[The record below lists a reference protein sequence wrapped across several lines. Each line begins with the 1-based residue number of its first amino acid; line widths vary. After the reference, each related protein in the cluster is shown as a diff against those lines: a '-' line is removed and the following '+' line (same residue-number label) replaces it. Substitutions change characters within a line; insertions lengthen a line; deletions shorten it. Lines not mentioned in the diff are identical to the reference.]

1 MNQTRRRAGA
11 GILQAQ
17 IRCIRETQVA
27 APSRKMTSLLNGGN
41 QEPHLLKLG
50 DIALTILP
58 CPATLPRE
66 MTQEADGPWLRRRF
80 DQVRHGVMAELPP
93 TRAPKMLSVLLPTTK
108 VRPVRHGRRAVLHA
122 VGEIVAGTLSQRI
135 ESLRTG
141 QLRNRLTNSPL
152 S

>member
-1 MNQTRRRAGA
+1 MNQTRRHARA

-17 IRCIRETQVA
+17 IRCIRQTQVA
-27 APSRKMTSLLNGGN
+27 LPSRRMTSLWNGGN
-41 QEPHLLKLG
+41 QGPHLLKLG

-80 DQVRHGVMAELPP
+80 VQVRDGVTAALPL
-93 TRAPKMLSVLLPTTK
+93 TRAPKMLSVLLPTTN
-108 VRPVRHGRRAVLHA
+108 VRPIRHGQGAVLPA
-122 VGEIVAGTLSQRI
+122 AGEIGAGTLSQTT
-135 ESLRTG
+135 ESLRIG